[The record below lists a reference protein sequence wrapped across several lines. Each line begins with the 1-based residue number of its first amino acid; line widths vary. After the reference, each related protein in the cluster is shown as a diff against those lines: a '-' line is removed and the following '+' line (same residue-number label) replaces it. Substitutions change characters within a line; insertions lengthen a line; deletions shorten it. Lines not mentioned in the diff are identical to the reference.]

1 MLQNI
6 MCTKMSSTPVL
17 ETVTGMNT
25 LGLLKPAGK
34 QHSAD
39 HPKATIHHV
48 QARSQTRP
56 CCSP

>member
-34 QHSAD
+34 HHSAD

-48 QARSQTRP
+48 QAR
-56 CCSP
+56 